1 MTCPTPQGKS
11 CPLAARASGLARRFR
26 LQSAVARICGIRAG
40 FAAIRSGRS
49 PFLIVMAE
57 EHAAPA
63 SLTGRPRRRR
73 TSPIVRWGD
82 RIARWAIAAGGI
94 GTIAAV
100 SIVCVFLVYVVV
112 PLFEPASI
120 DHPASLAPPE
130 KDGAGQNRPRRISEH
145 WLGLYPDGKLYCFL
159 LADGR
164 PLGQPREIKG
174 SGKGDSARLTASSFA
189 ADSETCAFGF
199 QDGGLQT
206 GRIGFKTSFL
216 RPSAVPETIRG
227 LKPGE
232 TVPLESGVVSRTP
245 EGQFRQ
251 ETMEV
256 TLDPPVEA
264 ASKSPIVQISF
275 ASRSEGPL
283 VCTYS
288 ADLMRITSRIT
299 SAETRSPSIGR

>member
-1 MTCPTPQGKS
+1 MWS
-11 CPLAARASGLARRFR
+11 YRFSSRRASIIPHLLLRPKKDKPPVKIGLDEYRN
-26 LQSAVARICGIRAG
+26 IG
-40 FAAIRSGRS
+40 
-49 PFLIVMAE
+49 
-57 EHAAPA
+57 
-63 SLTGRPRRRR
+63 
-73 TSPIVRWGD
+73 
-82 RIARWAIAAGGI
+82 WA
-94 GTIAAV
+94 
-100 SIVCVFLVYVVV
+100 
-112 PLFEPASI
+112 
-120 DHPASLAPPE
+120 
-130 KDGAGQNRPRRISEH
+130 
-145 WLGLYPDGKLYCFL
+145 LYPDGKLYCFL

-288 ADLMRITSRIT
+288 ADGKTRLRSVNKQVNPVSDEVSLAVDTFPLPPADGPNRPPSHVLISGLGDSVILAWDDGHLCRFDVRNPAKPRKPKRSRWPPVP
-299 SAETRSPSIGR
+299 ARG